1 MTVAVVSAATSAAD
15 ADAITLRGER
25 QGLSFVCRS
34 EIARQVLWID
44 GKQCQGQPVQ
54 GFLQVTKI
62 LMEERVWSDPRSYCV
77 GRSLFDHLVNLK
89 GIYILFIEQ

>member
-1 MTVAVVSAATSAAD
+1 MTAAVVSAATSAAD

-44 GKQCQGQPVQ
+44 GNV
-54 GFLQVTKI
+54 
-62 LMEERVWSDPRSYCV
+62 
-77 GRSLFDHLVNLK
+77 K
-89 GIYILFIEQ
+89 GNQFKVFYR